1 MEQINI
7 ETAINQYKRHLE
19 AVKKYQKEN
28 PEKMSIKAKKH
39 YLNKKESNPEAYRRM
54 LDMKKEQ
61 YKIKKQQKN
70 IIMVYNTETTS
81 TN

>member
-1 MEQINI
+1 METINI

-39 YLNKKESNPEAYRRM
+39 YQNYKNSNPEAYKQM
-54 LDMKKEQ
+54 LEKMKEQ
-61 YKIKKQQKN
+61 YQIRKQQKN
-70 IIMVYNTETTS
+70 IIKVYENT